1 MRTARGAA
9 GLLYSSQLLAGVA
22 GVGKSHLLATLAREA
37 ALAVIHVSS
46 AGITP
51 PRRPPA

>member
-9 GLLYSSQLLAGVA
+9 VLLSSQLLAGVA